1 MGGGFPPQN
10 PSTDQFPLTSSSP
23 GSSLVPAGIH
33 LNITR
38 IRASPSDKARHR
50 LITQSPRLVDTLN
63 EVESIR
69 HFADLRAVVQTPFP
83 FAAGR
88 DIDGCRRPR
97 NGADSAGHAGGV
109 KVKPGLGVASRFGG
123 DWWEG
128 GSWGGHGWLRMAVG
142 FVQIDGAIVAGTD
155 VRDVDRTTQEIGR
168 IYSNSNMRIRW
179 PRGS

>member
-1 MGGGFPPQN
+1 MTRKSRADLLAVDSDSNARTKIVRTRQTKEGGSPPQN
-10 PSTDQFPLTSSSP
+10 SSTDQFPLTSSSP
-23 GSSLVPAGIH
+23 RSSLVPASIH

-50 LITQSPRLVDTLN
+50 LVTQIPRLVDTLN

-69 HFADLRAVVQTPFP
+69 YFADLRAVVQTPFP

-88 DIDGCRRPR
+88 DVDGCRRPW

-109 KVKPGLGVASRFGG
+109 KVKPRLGVASRFGG

-128 GSWGGHGWLRMAVG
+128 GSWGGHGWSRVAVG
-142 FVQIDGAIVAGTD
+142 LVQIDSAIVA
-155 VRDVDRTTQEIGR
+155 
-168 IYSNSNMRIRW
+168 
-179 PRGS
+179 